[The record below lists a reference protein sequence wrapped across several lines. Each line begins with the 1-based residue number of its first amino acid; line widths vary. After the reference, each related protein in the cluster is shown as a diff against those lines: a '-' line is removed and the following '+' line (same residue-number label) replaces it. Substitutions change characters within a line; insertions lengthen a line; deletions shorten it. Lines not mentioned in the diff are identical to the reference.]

1 MSRKYWQRMNSKQ
14 LNGSVQKLFTTDGE
28 VKSTKPLCKFQ
39 MCMFCK
45 PTWLNTGQL
54 QACEK
59 KKNDTFAKYRNVT
72 VKLMQVLK

>member
-1 MSRKYWQRMNSKQ
+1 MSRKYWRSRNSKQ

-28 VKSTKPLCKFQ
+28 VKSSKPLCKFQ
-39 MCMFCK
+39 MRMFHK

-59 KKNDTFAKYRNVT
+59 NYTFAKYGDVT